1 MVSVKQ
7 KRLEGIIRKNISEII
22 QFGVKDPDVGFV
34 TITDVQVS
42 NDHSYAKVFVTFLGQ
57 NPRMQAGLRALNRA
71 AGFIRSELSKRMTI
85 RRVPELSFVIDETEM
100 NGRHIDE
107 IIARIHQEE
116 KKESV
121 LGAIKK
127 YQAEDKEKPKESKE
141 KPKETER

>member
-57 NPRMQAGLRALNRA
+57 NLRMQAGLRALNRA

-107 IIARIHQEE
+107 IIARIHREE
-116 KKESV
+116 KKES
-121 LGAIKK
+121 
-127 YQAEDKEKPKESKE
+127 E
-141 KPKETER
+141 